1 MKKQRKLHIAL
12 FSTAALLIFFMVGG
26 CGGGG
31 GGGGGGG
38 SPTGSYSGLT
48 SQALITDEN
57 STDLMEGAFM
67 GGNVGSS
74 MIVFGSVQ
82 IQPSQESKHPVT
94 IAFSRMIMHTIDTWN
109 LSSQAAVPASASALS
124 SDLDETVDGECGGSY
139 TIGADVN
146 ELTGAISNGTLVY
159 NSYCDA
165 GVTLSGTVS
174 FSGQMDL
181 ITGEMNLD
189 FTFDDFTA
197 TESDISGTI
206 NGTATCDVDID
217 TGSIT
222 FKDIYIRDNSL
233 SKTCWFHNFVVAGT
247 DESSSYSMTINGRYY
262 DPDYG
267 YIDFSTEEPF
277 TILMDDE
284 NPSDG
289 VMIALGEDGTNARL
303 TALSSTTYMV
313 EADTNG
319 DGTFEW
325 NSDILYW

>member
-1 MKKQRKLHIAL
+1 MKKQSKLHDVL
-12 FSTAALLIFFMVGG
+12 LSTASLLIIFMVGG
-26 CGGGG
+26 CGGG

-48 SQALITDEN
+48 SQAVITEEN
-57 STDLMEGAFM
+57 STDLMGGAFM
-67 GGNVGSS
+67 GGEAGSS
-74 MIVFGSVQ
+74 MSVFGSVQ
-82 IQPSQESKHPVT
+82 VQPSQGSRHSIT
-94 IAFSRMIMHTIDTWN
+94 IAFSRMIMHAIDTWN
-109 LSSQAAVPASASALS
+109 LSSQASIPAQTSALIP
-124 SDLDETVDGECGGSY
+124 DLDQTVDGECGGSY
-139 TIGADVN
+139 TIGGDVN
-146 ELTGAISNGTLVY
+146 ALTGDISDGTLVFDG
-159 NSYCDA
+159 YCDA

-181 ITGEMNLD
+181 ISEKMNLD
-189 FTFDDFTA
+189 FTFDDVTV

-206 NGTATCDVDID
+206 AGTAAYDVGID
-217 TGSIT
+217 TGSMT
-222 FKDIYIRDNSL
+222 FKDIYIHDNSL
-233 SKTCWFHNFVVAGT
+233 SKTYWFHDFVVAGT
-247 DESSSYSMTINGRYY
+247 DESSSYSMTIDGRYY

-277 TILMDDE
+277 TILIDDE

-289 VMIALGEDGTNARL
+289 VLVALGKDGTKARL
-303 TALSSTTYMV
+303 TALSSTTYIV